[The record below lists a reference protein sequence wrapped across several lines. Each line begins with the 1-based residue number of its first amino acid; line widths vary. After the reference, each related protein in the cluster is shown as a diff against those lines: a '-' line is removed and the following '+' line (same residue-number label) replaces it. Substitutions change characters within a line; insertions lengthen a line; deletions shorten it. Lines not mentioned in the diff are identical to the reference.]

1 MARDPVSAGSTVSSA
16 LRTFSRPWPILLA
29 GLACTVIGL
38 LFMQTPLVWPR
49 LLFIGAGLLIAGI
62 AVSRR
67 LQTAGW
73 ELEDRTE
80 SAGLLALAAFV
91 ALLAFLG
98 MDEKWDSGR
107 FFLGA
112 LIAVALIASFLVL
125 LPSVLRKIILVLL
138 VLLHFGGIL
147 TSVTAVAP
155 RNDTPPWLSM
165 QAWTHFYRHYL
176 QFMYLTNAYHFYSPD
191 PGPPTLLWFYV
202 KYDDGQY
209 RWIKLPNREDSP
221 VNLHHQRLL
230 AAAEMTHA
238 PAGLPLLM
246 ANIPLWEEKN
256 NRKYEI
262 LPGVPHDPWE
272 IISQRREMGAKLP
285 YKDAQGHEAPIQV
298 PVDVLPIN
306 QYGEP
311 MEHARRLI
319 ASYARHIARTS
330 PHPED
335 PKVPVSYVR
344 VYQVIHTLITPRQ
357 FSEGRDL
364 LDPTTYMP
372 FYMGKYDLDGRLL
385 DAKDPFL
392 FWLLPIVN
400 VPERYPG
407 DERNPLPLITAPGL
421 PGPTKLLN
429 FVEIHAT
436 QSDTVQKSD

>member
-1 MARDPVSAGSTVSSA
+1 MARDPVSVSSSVSRA

-38 LFMQTPLVWPR
+38 VFMELTPYPPPR
-49 LLFIGAGLLIAGI
+49 LLFLGAGVLIAGI

-73 ELEDRTE
+73 ALEDRAE

-91 ALLAFLG
+91 ALLALLG
-98 MDEKWDSGR
+98 MDDKWDSGV
-107 FFLGA
+107 FFLRA
-112 LIAVALIASFLVL
+112 LVAVALIGSFLVL
-125 LPSVLRKIILVLL
+125 LPSVLRKIILVGL
-138 VLLHFGGIL
+138 VVLHFGGIL

-165 QAWTHFYRHYL
+165 QAWTHIYRHYL
-176 QFMYLTNAYHFYSPD
+176 TFMYLTNAYHFYSPD

-230 AAAEMTHA
+230 AAAEMSHA
-238 PAGLPLLM
+238 PAGAAFM
-246 ANIPLWEEKN
+246 ADYIPVWEEKFK
-256 NRKYEI
+256 RKYEI
-262 LPGVPHDPWE
+262 LPGIPHDSWE
-272 IISQRREMGAKLP
+272 KIFERRNTGAVLK
-285 YKDAQGHEAPIQV
+285 YKDAKGNDAPIRLV
-298 PVDVLPIN
+298 ADWLPVN

-311 MEHARRLI
+311 QEIARRLI

-330 PHPED
+330 PHPQD
-335 PKVPVSYVR
+335 PKIPLSYVR
-344 VYQVIHTLITPRQ
+344 VYQVIHNLTTPRQ
-357 FSEGRDL
+357 FSEGHEL
-364 LDPTTYMP
+364 LDPTNYMP
-372 FYMGKYDLDGRLL
+372 FYMGKYDIDGRLL
-385 DAKDPFL
+385 DPKDPFL
-392 FWLLPIVN
+392 YWILPIVK

-407 DERNPLPLITAPGL
+407 DDSNPVPLTTTPLPGA
-421 PGPTKLLN
+421 TKLLD

-436 QSDTVQKSD
+436 QSDKVQQE